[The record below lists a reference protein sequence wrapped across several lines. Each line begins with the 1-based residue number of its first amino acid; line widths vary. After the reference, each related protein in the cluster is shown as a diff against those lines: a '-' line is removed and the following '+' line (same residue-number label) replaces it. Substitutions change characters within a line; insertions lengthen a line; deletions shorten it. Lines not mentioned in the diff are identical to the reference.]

1 MFGVPVERL
10 LHWTTALFLVS
21 LALTTLCGAAFW
33 RLSVLVTN
41 EKEGRLAQVRDEAAA
56 RVAVVRDEQER
67 LREEATRQTADA
79 EARAL
84 VAAAEARAANERAR
98 EAAAQAEAATANAR
112 AANDKNSDAQVRA
125 EVAEEQARTMEQRV
139 NELQEK
145 NRALLS
151 AEQARQRIV
160 ADVNDKFAP
169 RRLTDSD
176 ARSLRAA
183 LAKVRSMVPEVSI
196 TRLGDMEAYLY
207 ASDLM
212 AAFEAAGI
220 RVVVNTIG
228 QVTPPMYGVVVYEDQ
243 TNGVIASSLAQAGIQ
258 ARVEALG
265 TRLAPQIVVGLKPSP
280 F

>member
-21 LALTTLCGAAFW
+21 LALTTLCGVAFW

-56 RVAVVRDEQER
+56 RVALVRDEQER
-67 LREEATRQTADA
+67 LREKASRQAADA

-84 VAAAEARAANERAR
+84 AAAEEARAASERAR
-98 EAAAQAEAATANAR
+98 EAAARAEAATANAR
-112 AANDKNSDAQVRA
+112 AANDKNSDAQIRA
-125 EVAEEQARTMEQRV
+125 QVAEEQARTVEQRV

-169 RRLTDSD
+169 RRLTDAD
-176 ARSLRAA
+176 ARSLRTA
-183 LAKVRSMVPEVSI
+183 LAKVRSVVPEVSI

-207 ASDLM
+207 ASDLK

-228 QVTPPMYGVVVYEDQ
+228 QVTPPVYGVVVYEDQ
-243 TNGVIASSLAQAGIQ
+243 TNGVIAPSLAEAGIQ
-258 ARVEALG
+258 ARVEAPG
-265 TRLAPQIVVGLKPSP
+265 NRSAPQIVVGLKPSP